1 MTEETNNAM
10 STIKK
15 RGLGGNRGLDALL
28 GTVRKVQQ
36 EVTAVASGLPPEG
49 ELKMLPVEFLS
60 RGRYQ
65 PRRDMDPEALQE
77 LAESIKAQGILQPI
91 VVREIGE
98 QRYEIVAGERRWRA
112 AQLAQLDKVP
122 ALIRNIGDEAA
133 IALALIENI
142 QREDL
147 NPLEEALA
155 MQRFAEEFKLTHLE
169 IADAVG
175 KSRAAVSN
183 LMRLL
188 ALNEEVKRSLAHG
201 DLDMGHARALLALP
215 DSQQAAAARQIVDK
229 GMTVRQAE
237 SLVRQLLAE
246 KPEPGTRAVDP
257 NVRQLQDKLSDQ
269 LGAVVKIDCNAKG
282 KGRLVISYNSLDE
295 LDGILAHIQ

>member
-1 MTEETNNAM
+1 M

-36 EVTAVASGLPPEG
+36 DVTAVAAGLPPEG

-77 LAESIKAQGILQPI
+77 LADSIKAQGILQPI

-122 ALIRNIGDEAA
+122 ALIREFSDEAA

-215 DSQQAAAARQIVDK
+215 DAQQAAAARQIIDK

-246 KPEPGTRAVDP
+246 KPDAGARAVDP

>member
-1 MTEETNNAM
+1 M

-36 EVTAVASGLPPEG
+36 DVTAVAAGLPPEG

-77 LAESIKAQGILQPI
+77 LADSIKAQGILQPI

-122 ALIRNIGDEAA
+122 ALIREFSDEAA

-215 DSQQAAAARQIVDK
+215 DAQQAAAARQIIDK

-246 KPEPGTRAVDP
+246 KPDAGARTVDP
-257 NVRQLQDKLSDQ
+257 NVRQLQDRLSDQ

>member
-1 MTEETNNAM
+1 M

-28 GTVRKVQQ
+28 GTVRKVQE
-36 EVTAVASGLPPEG
+36 EVTAVAAGLPPEG
-49 ELKMLPVEFLS
+49 ELKLLPVEFLS

-77 LAESIKAQGILQPI
+77 LADSIKAQGILQPI

-98 QRYEIVAGERRWRA
+98 QRYEIIAGERRWRA

-122 ALIRNIGDEAA
+122 ALIRDFSDEAA

-155 MQRFAEEFKLTHLE
+155 MQRFAEEFKLTHQE
-169 IADAVG
+169 VADAVG

-183 LMRLL
+183 LLRLL
-188 ALNEEVKRSLAHG
+188 GLNEEVKRSLAHG
-201 DLDMGHARALLALP
+201 DLDMGHARALLALT
-215 DSQQAAAARQIVDK
+215 SAQQLLAARQIIYK

-246 KPEPGTRAVDP
+246 KPTAGERKPDP
-257 NVRQLQDKLSDQ
+257 NVRQLQDRLSSQ

>member
-1 MTEETNNAM
+1 M

-28 GTVRKVQQ
+28 GTVRKVQE
-36 EVTAVASGLPPEG
+36 EVTAVAAGLPPEG
-49 ELKMLPVEFLS
+49 ELKLLPVEFLS

-77 LAESIKAQGILQPI
+77 LADSIKAQGILQPI

-98 QRYEIVAGERRWRA
+98 QRYEIIAGERRWRA

-122 ALIRNIGDEAA
+122 ALIRDFSDEAA

-155 MQRFAEEFKLTHLE
+155 MQRFAEEFKLTHQE
-169 IADAVG
+169 VADAVG

-183 LMRLL
+183 LLRLL
-188 ALNEEVKRSLAHG
+188 GLNEEVKRSLAHG
-201 DLDMGHARALLALP
+201 DLDMGHARALLALT
-215 DSQQAAAARQIVDK
+215 SAQQLLAARQIIDK

-246 KPEPGTRAVDP
+246 KPTAGERKPDP
-257 NVRQLQDKLSDQ
+257 NVRQLQDRLSSQ

>member
-1 MTEETNNAM
+1 M

-15 RGLGGNRGLDALL
+15 RGLGGGRGLDALL
-28 GTVRKVQQ
+28 GTVRKVQE
-36 EVTAVASGLPPEG
+36 EVTAVAAGLPPEG
-49 ELKMLPVEFLS
+49 ELKLLPVEFLS

-77 LAESIKAQGILQPI
+77 LADSIKAQGILQPI

-98 QRYEIVAGERRWRA
+98 QRYEIIAGERRWRA

-122 ALIRNIGDEAA
+122 ALIRDFSDEAA

-155 MQRFAEEFKLTHLE
+155 MQRFAEEFKLTHQE
-169 IADAVG
+169 VADAVG

-183 LMRLL
+183 LLRLL

-215 DSQQAAAARQIVDK
+215 SSQQLLASRQIIDK

-246 KPEPGTRAVDP
+246 RPAATDRKPDP
-257 NVRQLQDKLSDQ
+257 NVRQLQDRLSSQ

>member
-1 MTEETNNAM
+1 M

-15 RGLGGNRGLDALL
+15 RGLGGSRGLDALL
-28 GTVRKVQQ
+28 GTVRKVQ
-36 EVTAVASGLPPEG
+36 EDVTAVAAGLPPEG
-49 ELKMLPVEFLS
+49 ELRLLPVEFLS

-77 LAESIKAQGILQPI
+77 LADSIKAQGILQPI

-98 QRYEIVAGERRWRA
+98 QRYEIIAGERRWRA

-122 ALIRNIGDEAA
+122 ALIRDFSDEAA

-155 MQRFAEEFKLTHLE
+155 MQRFAEEFKLTHQE
-169 IADAVG
+169 VADAVG

-183 LMRLL
+183 LLRLL
-188 ALNEEVKRSLAHG
+188 GLNEEVKRSLAHG
-201 DLDMGHARALLALP
+201 DLDMGHARALLALT
-215 DSQQAAAARQIVDK
+215 SAQQLLAARQIIDK

-246 KPEPGTRAVDP
+246 KPAAGERKPDP
-257 NVRQLQDKLSDQ
+257 NVRQLQDRLSSQ

>member
-1 MTEETNNAM
+1 M

-36 EVTAVASGLPPEG
+36 DVTAVASGLPPEG

-77 LAESIKAQGILQPI
+77 LADSIKAQGILQPI

-122 ALIRNIGDEAA
+122 ALIRDISDEAA

-215 DSQQAAAARQIVDK
+215 DAQQAAAARQIIDK

-246 KPEPGTRAVDP
+246 KPAAGARAADP
-257 NVRQLQDKLSDQ
+257 NVRQLQDRLSDQ

>member
-1 MTEETNNAM
+1 M

-28 GTVRKVQQ
+28 GTVRKVQE
-36 EVTAVASGLPPEG
+36 EVTAVAAGLPPEG
-49 ELKMLPVEFLS
+49 ELKLLPVEFLS

-77 LAESIKAQGILQPI
+77 LADSIKAQGILQPI

-98 QRYEIVAGERRWRA
+98 QRYEIIAGERRWRA

-122 ALIRNIGDEAA
+122 ALIRDFSDEAA

-155 MQRFAEEFKLTHLE
+155 MQRFAEEFKLTHQE
-169 IADAVG
+169 VADAVG

-183 LMRLL
+183 LLRLL
-188 ALNEEVKRSLAHG
+188 GLNEEVKRSLAHG
-201 DLDMGHARALLALP
+201 DLDMGHARALLALT
-215 DSQQAAAARQIVDK
+215 SAQQLLAARQIIDK

-246 KPEPGTRAVDP
+246 KPAAGERKPDP
-257 NVRQLQDKLSDQ
+257 HVRQLQDRLSSQ

>member
-1 MTEETNNAM
+1 M

-15 RGLGGNRGLDALL
+15 RGLGGGRGLDALL
-28 GTVRKVQQ
+28 GTVRKVQE
-36 EVTAVASGLPPEG
+36 EVTAVAAGLPPEG
-49 ELKMLPVEFLS
+49 ELKLLPVEFLS

-77 LAESIKAQGILQPI
+77 LADSIKAQGILQPI

-98 QRYEIVAGERRWRA
+98 QRYEIIAGERRWRA

-122 ALIRNIGDEAA
+122 ALIRDFSDEAA

-155 MQRFAEEFKLTHLE
+155 MQRFAEEFKLTHQE
-169 IADAVG
+169 VADAVG

-183 LMRLL
+183 LLRLL
-188 ALNEEVKRSLAHG
+188 VLNEEVKRSLAHG

-215 DSQQAAAARQIVDK
+215 SSQQLLASRQIIDK

-246 KPEPGTRAVDP
+246 RPAATDRKSDP
-257 NVRQLQDKLSDQ
+257 NVRQLQDRLSSQ

>member
-1 MTEETNNAM
+1 M
-10 STIKK
+10 STNKK
-15 RGLGGNRGLDALL
+15 RGLGGSRGLDALL
-28 GTVRKVQQ
+28 GTVRKVQE
-36 EVTAVASGLPPEG
+36 EVTAVAAGLPPEG
-49 ELKMLPVEFLS
+49 ELKLVPVEFLS

-77 LAESIKAQGILQPI
+77 LADSIKAQGILQPI

-98 QRYEIVAGERRWRA
+98 HRYEIIAGERRWRA

-122 ALIRNIGDEAA
+122 ALIREFSDEAA

-155 MQRFAEEFKLTHLE
+155 MQRFADEFKLTHQE

-183 LMRLL
+183 LLRLL
-188 ALNEEVKRSLAHG
+188 GLNEEVKRSLAHG

-215 DSQQAAAARQIVDK
+215 SAQQLLAARQIIEK

-237 SLVRQLLAE
+237 SLVRQMLAE
-246 KPEPGTRAVDP
+246 KPATADRKVDP
-257 NVRQLQDKLSDQ
+257 NVRQLQDRLSSQ

>member
-1 MTEETNNAM
+1 M

-15 RGLGGNRGLDALL
+15 RGLGGSRGLDALL
-28 GTVRKVQQ
+28 GTVRKVQE
-36 EVTAVASGLPPEG
+36 EVTAVAAGLPPEG
-49 ELKMLPVEFLS
+49 ELKLVPVEFLS

-77 LAESIKAQGILQPI
+77 LADSIKAQGILQPI
-91 VVREIGE
+91 VVRVIGE
-98 QRYEIVAGERRWRA
+98 QRYEIIAGERRWRA

-122 ALIRNIGDEAA
+122 ALIREFSDEAA

-155 MQRFAEEFKLTHLE
+155 MQRFADEFKLTHQE

-183 LMRLL
+183 LLRLL
-188 ALNEEVKRSLAHG
+188 GLNEEVKRSLAHG

-215 DSQQAAAARQIVDK
+215 SAQQLLAARQIIEK

-237 SLVRQLLAE
+237 SLVRQMLAE
-246 KPEPGTRAVDP
+246 KPATADRRVDP
-257 NVRQLQDKLSDQ
+257 NVRQLQDRLSSQ

>member
-1 MTEETNNAM
+1 M

-15 RGLGGNRGLDALL
+15 RGLGGGRGLDALL
-28 GTVRKVQQ
+28 GTVRKVQE
-36 EVTAVASGLPPEG
+36 EVTAVAAGLPPEG
-49 ELKMLPVEFLS
+49 ELKLLPVEFLS

-77 LAESIKAQGILQPI
+77 LADSIKAQGILQPI

-98 QRYEIVAGERRWRA
+98 QRYEIIAGERRWRA

-122 ALIRNIGDEAA
+122 ALIRDFSDEAA

-155 MQRFAEEFKLTHLE
+155 MQRFAEEFKLTHQE
-169 IADAVG
+169 VADAVG

-183 LMRLL
+183 LLRLL

-215 DSQQAAAARQIVDK
+215 SSQQLLASRQIIDK

-246 KPEPGTRAVDP
+246 RPAAADRKPDP
-257 NVRQLQDKLSDQ
+257 NVRQLQDRLSSQ